1 MKIAGFTTTTLDV
14 PLPGSPAPEVP
25 PSWSV
30 CIPDGHGNVQ
40 QYATTSIIHAEAT
53 LNDWLRAGW
62 PAWIQDNC
70 GQLIHSIGTKPMSLN

>member
-1 MKIAGFTTTTLDV
+1 MKIAGFNATLNE
-14 PLPGSPAPEVP
+14 PLPPCNLEVP

-30 CIPDGHGNVQ
+30 CIPDGQGNVQ

-62 PAWIQDNC
+62 PAWIQDNN
-70 GQLIHSIGTKPMSLN
+70 GHLIHSVGTKPFSIN